1 MAKEEAMDIARLH
14 QKCKAQGS
22 DLYSF
27 LEKEL
32 PHLDIEKRL
41 KVMAEVLNE
50 YFEEYE
56 YDSSKKI
63 KRDVYSIT
71 QFHPKK

>member
-1 MAKEEAMDIARLH
+1 MDIKKLH
-14 QKCKAQGS
+14 TKCKNQEE

-32 PHLDIEKRL
+32 PELSIEERL

-50 YFEEYE
+50 YLEEYE

-63 KRDVYSIT
+63 KRDAYSIT

>member
-1 MAKEEAMDIARLH
+1 MQE
-14 QKCKAQGS
+14 C

-32 PHLDIEKRL
+32 PELSIEERL

-50 YFEEYE
+50 YLEEYN

-63 KRDVYSIT
+63 KRDAYSIT

>member
-1 MAKEEAMDIARLH
+1 MDIKDLH
-14 QKCKAQGS
+14 KKCKMQEC

-32 PHLDIEKRL
+32 PELSIEERL

-50 YFEEYE
+50 YLEEYN

-63 KRDVYSIT
+63 KRDAYSIT

>member
-1 MAKEEAMDIARLH
+1 MAKEEAMDIKRLH
-14 QKCKAQGS
+14 EKCKTQEC

-32 PHLDIEKRL
+32 PELTIEDRL

-50 YFEEYE
+50 YLEEYA
-56 YDSSKKI
+56 YDSTKKI
-63 KRDVYSIT
+63 KRDAYSIT

>member
-1 MAKEEAMDIARLH
+1 MDIKKLH
-14 QKCKAQGS
+14 EKCKTQQS

-32 PHLDIEKRL
+32 PELSIEDRL
-41 KVMAEVLNE
+41 KLMAEVLNE
-50 YFEEYE
+50 YLEEYN
-56 YDSSKKI
+56 YDNTKKI
-63 KRDVYSIT
+63 KRDAYSIT